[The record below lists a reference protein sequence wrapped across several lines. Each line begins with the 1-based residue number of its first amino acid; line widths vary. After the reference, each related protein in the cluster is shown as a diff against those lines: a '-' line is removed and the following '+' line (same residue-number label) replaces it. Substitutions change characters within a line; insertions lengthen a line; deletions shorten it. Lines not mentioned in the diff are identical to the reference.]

1 MAQLVKNPPAMQETP
16 GRFLGPKNPWKR
28 DRLPTPIFWSFLGGS
43 DGKKSSCKAGD
54 LGLIRGLGRSPGEG
68 RGSPPV
74 FLPGESPRTEE
85 AGGLQSIGSQS
96 QTQLRNE
103 ARRHTQKTKSFKICK
118 ILYKSRFGD
127 ARCSSRWSVNN
138 QTHGD

>member
-28 DRLPTPIFWSFLGGS
+28 DRLPTPIFWSFPGGS

-68 RGSPPV
+68 RGS
-74 FLPGESPRTEE
+74 FLAWRIPTDRGGWQATVHRVAESDPTEKR
-85 AGGLQSIGSQS
+85 SM
-96 QTQLRNE
+96 
-103 ARRHTQKTKSFKICK
+103 
-118 ILYKSRFGD
+118 
-127 ARCSSRWSVNN
+127 
-138 QTHGD
+138 QTHTKNKVLQNL